1 MEEIDL
7 KEVFSI
13 FWNKK
18 WIIFLVVAIFI
29 VVGLAYEMKFKTPK
43 YTSSTT
49 LVLAMS
55 NSEND
60 KTENAITTTDITLNS
75 KLVSTYSEMVKSKDV
90 IRTVINNLKIEEDEE
105 ELRKNVNVTSVE
117 DTELIKI
124 AVTHKNP
131 RYAARIANETAKV
144 FSEKVNQIYKINNVY
159 ILDEAEIEDE
169 PSNIN
174 YIKDTTIFA
183 FVGLVLSAGYIFIL
197 NLLDTTVKTAEDI
210 EKTCN
215 IPVLATIPNID
226 NFDKEVGGSR
236 RK

>member
-1 MEEIDL
+1 
-7 KEVFSI
+7 
-13 FWNKK
+13 
-18 WIIFLVVAIFI
+18 
-29 VVGLAYEMKFKTPK
+29 
-43 YTSSTT
+43 
-49 LVLAMS
+49 
-55 NSEND
+55 
-60 KTENAITTTDITLNS
+60 
-75 KLVSTYSEMVKSKDV
+75 MVKSKDV

-131 RYAARIANETAKV
+131 RYAARIANEMAKV

-174 YIKDTTIFA
+174 YIKDTAIFA
-183 FVGLVLSAGYIFIL
+183 FVGLVLSVGYIFIL
-197 NLLDTTVKTAEDI
+197 NLMDTTVKTAEDI

-226 NFDKEVGGSR
+226 NFDKEVGGNR

>member
-1 MEEIDL
+1 MEEIDI
-7 KEVFSI
+7 KEIFSI
-13 FWNKK
+13 FWNKR
-18 WIIFLVVAIFI
+18 WIIILTVTLFI
-29 VVGLAYEMKFKTPK
+29 VLGCVYEFKFKTPK

-55 NSEND
+55 NSEKD
-60 KTENAITTTDITLNS
+60 QTENAITTTDITLNS

-105 ELRKNVNVTSVE
+105 ELKKNVNVTSVE

-131 RYAARIANETAKV
+131 RYAARIANEMAKV
-144 FSEKVNQIYKINNVY
+144 FSEKVNEIYKINNVY
-159 ILDEAEIEDE
+159 ILDEAEIEDK

-174 YIKDTTIFA
+174 YVKDALVFA
-183 FVGLVLSAGYIFIL
+183 FAGLILSGGYIFIL
-197 NLLDTTVKTAEDI
+197 NMLDTTVKTAEDI

-226 NFDKEVGGSR
+226 NFDKEVGGTR

>member
-7 KEVFSI
+7 KEIFSI

-18 WIIFLVVAIFI
+18 WILFLVVAIFI
-29 VVGLAYEMKFKTPK
+29 AAGLAYEMKFKTPK

-55 NSEND
+55 NTEND

-75 KLVSTYSEMVKSKDV
+75 KLVSTYSEMVKSKEV
-90 IRTVINNLKIEEDEE
+90 VRTVINNLKIEEDEE

-131 RYAARIANETAKV
+131 RYAAKIANEMAKV

-174 YIKDTTIFA
+174 YVKDTAIFA
-183 FVGLVLSAGYIFIL
+183 FAGLVLSAGYIFIL

-226 NFDKEVGGSR
+226 NFDKEVGGAR

>member
-29 VVGLAYEMKFKTPK
+29 AVGLAYEMKFKTPK

-131 RYAARIANETAKV
+131 RYAARIANEMAKV

-174 YIKDTTIFA
+174 YYQQDTF
-183 FVGLVLSAGYIFIL
+183 LY
-197 NLLDTTVKTAEDI
+197 
-210 EKTCN
+210 
-215 IPVLATIPNID
+215 
-226 NFDKEVGGSR
+226 
-236 RK
+236 

>member
-29 VVGLAYEMKFKTPK
+29 AVGLAYEMKFKTPK

-55 NSEND
+55 SSEKD

-131 RYAARIANETAKV
+131 RYAARIANEMAKV

-174 YIKDTTIFA
+174 YIKDTAIFA
-183 FVGLVLSAGYIFIL
+183 FVGLVLSVGYIFIL
-197 NLLDTTVKTAEDI
+197 NLMDTTVKTAEDI

-226 NFDKEVGGSR
+226 NFDKEVGGNR

>member
-29 VVGLAYEMKFKTPK
+29 AVGLAYEMKFKTPK

-55 NSEND
+55 SSEKD

-131 RYAARIANETAKV
+131 RYAARIANEMAKV

-174 YIKDTTIFA
+174 YIKDTAIFA
-183 FVGLVLSAGYIFIL
+183 FVGLVLSVGYIFIL
-197 NLLDTTVKTAEDI
+197 NLMDTTVKTAEDI

-226 NFDKEVGGSR
+226 NFDKEVGGTR

>member
-29 VVGLAYEMKFKTPK
+29 AVGLAYEMKFKTPK

-55 NSEND
+55 SSEKD

-131 RYAARIANETAKV
+131 RYAARIANEMAKV

-174 YIKDTTIFA
+174 YIKDTAIFA
-183 FVGLVLSAGYIFIL
+183 FVGLLLSVGYIFIL
-197 NLLDTTVKTAEDI
+197 NLMDTTVKTAEDI

-226 NFDKEVGGSR
+226 NFDKEVGGNR